1 MQPASHL
8 LQPADLNGLN
18 NMELIARS
26 VVQGLLLGLHRSP
39 QFGFS
44 QEFAEYR
51 PYRDGDDPRHVDWN
65 VYARSDK
72 MVVKQFLG
80 DTNAHLM
87 VLLDASASMGF
98 GKPVSK
104 LRYAQ
109 MLAACL
115 TFLAGRQHD
124 ASGLLVFDEAVRAFH
139 PPATKPGARQA
150 MLHTLEALEPG
161 QGTRY
166 GPPFEA
172 FSQQIRR
179 RGMVAVISDFFEDPE
194 RMVEAVQPLC
204 LAGHDCIFF
213 QVLDG
218 EELAPSARG
227 PRLLKDLE
235 SGQAVE
241 VSEQFLREQ
250 YPARI
255 AEHVQSVA
263 DTVGRAG
270 AQHVLLDTRQPL
282 GPALRR
288 YLQFRKHRQ

>member
-1 MQPASHL
+1 
-8 LQPADLNGLN
+8 LQPEDLNGLN

-51 PYRDGDDPRHVDWN
+51 PYRDGDDQRHVDWN
-65 VYARSDK
+65 VYARSEK

-87 VLLDASASMGF
+87 ILLDASASMGF
-98 GKPVSK
+98 GAPVSK

-124 ASGLLVFDEAVRAFH
+124 ASGLLVFDEAIRSYH
-139 PPATKPGARQA
+139 PPTTKPCARQA
-150 MLHTLEALEPG
+150 LLSTLADLSPG
-161 QGTRY
+161 QGTHSH
-166 GPPFEA
+166 PPFEA
-172 FSQQIRR
+172 FSQRIRR
-179 RGMVAVISDFFEDPE
+179 RGMVAVISDFFTEPSLLVD
-194 RMVEAVQPLC
+194 AVQPLC

-250 YPARI
+250 YPQRM
-255 AEHVQSVA
+255 AEHIQSVA
-263 DTVGRAG
+263 DSVGRAG
-270 AQHVLLDTRQPL
+270 AQHVLLDTRNPL
-282 GPALRR
+282 GPALRS
-288 YLQFRKHRQ
+288 YLNFRKARQ

>member
-1 MQPASHL
+1 MQLASHL
-8 LQPADLNGLN
+8 LAPEDLNGLN

-26 VVQGLLLGLHRSP
+26 VVQGLLMGLHRSP
-39 QFGFS
+39 LFGFS

-65 VYARSDK
+65 VYARSER

-87 VLLDASASMGF
+87 ILLDASASMGF
-98 GKPVSK
+98 GQPVSK

-109 MLAACL
+109 MLSACL
-115 TFLAGRQHD
+115 AFLAGRQHD
-124 ASGLLVFDEAVRAFH
+124 AAGLLVFDEVVRNYY
-139 PPATKPGARQA
+139 PPTSKAGARQA
-150 MLHTLEALEPG
+150 MLNAIESVTPA
-161 QGTRY
+161 QSTRY

-172 FSQQIRR
+172 FAAQVRR
-179 RGMVAVISDFFEDPE
+179 RGLVAVVSDFHEDPE
-194 RMVEAVQPLC
+194 LMVAAVQPLC
-204 LAGHDCIFF
+204 MAGHDCIFF
-213 QVLDG
+213 HLLD
-218 EELAPSARG
+218 EQELAPSATG

-250 YPARI
+250 YPARM
-255 AEHVQSVA
+255 AEHIQAVA
-263 DTVGRAG
+263 SAVTRAG
-270 AQHVLLDTRQPL
+270 GQHVLLETGKPL
-282 GPALRR
+282 GPALRS